1 MADNEDE
8 GIALAAEDPAVMKD
22 YDDTYLSELTEKT
35 SLENGD
41 IFLVRGTDNQDYK
54 IKLAAQVDNKING
67 ALADYT
73 KIVKVNVSDTTLD
86 TLKTALLDNIANLN
100 NGDIIHIYRDTQ
112 KRAILILNKQSNIYF
127 DVTITSF
134 YYTEN
139 ELRYNNGTW
148 QDSYVMNNALASYKK
163 IETKEVTAT
172 VDVNGNINTPLTDL
186 FSIVSVSGSNKMYI
200 PFKYSTYW
208 VLYCMNVGGSKV
220 ASGTELT
227 VTIKY
232 FQN

>member
-1 MADNEDE
+1 MADTTTISD
-8 GIALAAEDPAVMKD
+8 
-22 YDDTYLSELTEKT
+22 LTEKQT
-35 SLENGD
+35 LVDTDKILVEDTNGVGQALLGSA
-41 IFLVRGTDNQDYK
+41 ITD
-54 IKLAAQVDNKING
+54 KING
-67 ALADYT
+67 ALAYQT
-73 KIVKVNVSDTTLD
+73 KTNANACIPTTEG
-86 TLKTALLDNIANLN
+86 KTE
-100 NGDIIHIYRDTQ
+100 Q
-112 KRAILILNKQSNIYF
+112 FQ
-127 DVTITSF
+127 V
-134 YYTEN
+134 
-139 ELRYNNGTW
+139 
-148 QDSYVMNNALASYKK
+148 NNANDTPDKRPCIIVAKMEKQTSYYNLYQELISYDANSKVVKYIRYGYSTNKTNWTFGNWEKIATESEISNYKK
-163 IETKEVTAT
+163 IETREVTAT